1 MAKAAK
7 HPPAVQPDLP
17 IIQPEAVPGGPAVRG
32 HAVLRPLADVVANP
46 WNPNRMTDH
55 MFRSVVHGLQTDGW
69 VASQALLVWGTDEKG
84 RTRNM
89 IIDGEHRWRAA
100 REAGFAQGPMV
111 LLDGVTEAEAKALTV
126 KLNQKRGDWD
136 EAGLGA
142 LLRELAAT
150 SPPDLD
156 MTLELGI
163 GEEDLMKLLAE
174 PPTPAPAQPAGG
186 GLPESPPDQGS
197 ASPPQ
202 AQAQA
207 DSGVRMVQLYLDAS
221 THPAFMADVKLVA
234 DTWGINNVTD
244 TVREVVQRAAEVI
257 RGQPAA

>member
-150 SPPDLD
+150 APPDLD

-174 PPTPAPAQPAGG
+174 PPTPVPAQPAGG
-186 GLPESPPDQGS
+186 GLPESPPGQAGP
-197 ASPPQ
+197 ASPP
-202 AQAQA
+202 QAQA